1 MTNRTTIALMAAAL
15 TLAMSGQPRGQTAD
29 GEPSAVESAC
39 PCGDPADIV
48 PFRDWHMREVQC
60 TAPPTSGP
68 HTFSLR
74 ALDMSVPVLQ
84 ASPDLCFWAGH
95 RPAVQNSGL
104 KVSQAEACGRLL
116 ISYAQT
122 LKDAGTPVPD
132 DRGCN
137 LQ

>member
-1 MTNRTTIALMAAAL
+1 MRNKTTIALMAAAL
-15 TLAMSGQPRGQTAD
+15 ILAVPGQPRGQTAD
-29 GEPSAVESAC
+29 GESAC

-48 PFRDWHMREVQC
+48 PIEDWRMRDVQC

-68 HTFSLR
+68 HNYSLWV
-74 ALDMSVPVLQ
+74 LDFSVPNLK
-84 ASPDLCFWAGH
+84 ASPDTCLWAGD
-95 RPAVQNSGL
+95 RPAVQKFDL
-104 KVSQAEACGRLL
+104 TVSQADACGSLL

-122 LKDAGTPVPD
+122 LKDAGTNVPD